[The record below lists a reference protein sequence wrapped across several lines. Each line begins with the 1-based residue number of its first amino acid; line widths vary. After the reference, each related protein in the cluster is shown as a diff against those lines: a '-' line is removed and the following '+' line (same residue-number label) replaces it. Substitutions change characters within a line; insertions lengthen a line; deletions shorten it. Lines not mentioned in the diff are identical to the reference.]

1 MIDKRL
7 KAKKV
12 TGKQKSEGKGKFAI
26 YVLKRGVQGC
36 ISVLGER
43 YEKIRGDPTEDDN
56 EEKQRTTKSGV
67 YGRGRG
73 TV

>member
-26 YVLKRGVQGC
+26 YVLKRGVGAFQFWGKDM
-36 ISVLGER
+36 R
-43 YEKIRGDPTEDDN
+43 K
-56 EEKQRTTKSGV
+56 
-67 YGRGRG
+67 
-73 TV
+73 